1 MFINYISL
9 MLINLVA
16 GLFLLASYV
25 YYGLDN
31 SDRKRWVPGF
41 GITGA
46 IALLTGLHMTFT
58 WPIRGSFNIAYGETT
73 ILFGILFIATSIA
86 LAQGWDLM
94 TIAVY
99 GFFAGLAALVI
110 GVRIINL
117 DITKRPL
124 LTGIGFILTGLGG
137 IFASPTL
144 YFRTNRTLRL
154 VGTIVLVAAACIFAL
169 TGYLTYW
176 GHIADY
182 SNWQPLPMRTP

>member
-1 MFINYISL
+1 

-25 YYGLDN
+25 YYGLDQAN
-31 SDRKRWVPGF
+31 QKRWIPGF

-58 WPIRGSFNIAYGETT
+58 WPVRGSFNIAYGETT

-86 LAQGWDLM
+86 LAQGWDLI
-94 TIAVY
+94 TIAIY
-99 GFFAGLAALVI
+99 GFFAGLAALLI
-110 GVRIINL
+110 GIRIINL
-117 DITKRPL
+117 DLTKRPL
-124 LTGIGFILTGLGG
+124 LTGIGFILTGLAG
-137 IFASPTL
+137 IFAAPTL
-144 YFRTNRTLRL
+144 YLRTNRTLRL
-154 VGTIVLVAAACIFAL
+154 VGTIILIAAAFIFAL

-176 GHIADY
+176 GHMADY